1 MALNVVERYLISVR
15 GDRLSS
21 HRRNH
26 RYPTERG
33 STDRF
38 PPRLR
43 STKRLK
49 SRSAASV
56 RVPRLATPP
65 AWAQA
70 PGFLDDLGHCTGS
83 AAALIPHH
91 QYASHDWLTLAVSG
105 APITNER
112 APLIGPELVGPL
124 AAAVILRLMF
134 GTIIA
139 AGPPILVALAGL
151 AVSSMLTG
159 LDELAGRHDRHGVGI
174 DGALLMVTRFREWRA
189 AGLDNVGRHGRET

>member
-21 HRRNH
+21 HRRNS

-70 PGFLDDLGHCTGS
+70 PRFLDDLGHCTGS
-83 AAALIPHH
+83 AAALTRITRMRRTTGPLWRSAARHH
-91 QYASHDWLTLAVSG
+91 Q
-105 APITNER
+105 
-112 APLIGPELVGPL
+112 
-124 AAAVILRLMF
+124 
-134 GTIIA
+134 
-139 AGPPILVALAGL
+139 
-151 AVSSMLTG
+151 
-159 LDELAGRHDRHGVGI
+159 
-174 DGALLMVTRFREWRA
+174 
-189 AGLDNVGRHGRET
+189 

>member
-1 MALNVVERYLISVR
+1 MERYLISVR

-43 STKRLK
+43 STKRLISK
-49 SRSAASV
+49 SVASV

-65 AWAQA
+65 ARAQA
-70 PGFLDDLGHCTGS
+70 PRFLDDLGHCTGS
-83 AAALIPHH
+83 AAALIR
-91 QYASHDWLTLAVSG
+91 
-105 APITNER
+105 IT
-112 APLIGPELVGPL
+112 
-124 AAAVILRLMF
+124 MF
-134 GTIIA
+134 GSNVA
-139 AGPPILVALAGL
+139 AGLPILVALAGL

-159 LDELAGRHDRHGVGI
+159 LVDLAGRHDRHGVGI
-174 DGALLMVTRFREWRA
+174 DGAPLMVTRFREWRA
-189 AGLDNVGRHGRET
+189 AGLDNGGRHGRET